1 MSGCVMCLCPQA
13 GFGLSACVCVR
24 MLLLVGSLV
33 VNISVVASM
42 SLSAS
47 VWVERG
53 RLVRGRLSLIKSA
66 MACCQAASDSL
77 SPLDSVFST

>member
-1 MSGCVMCLCPQA
+1 MSGCVVCLCPQA
-13 GFGLSACVCVR
+13 AVGSSACVCVR

-33 VNISVVASM
+33 VDMSVVASM

-53 RLVRGRLSLIKSA
+53 RLVRGRFLSIKSA
-66 MACCQAASDSL
+66 MACCQAAFDSF
-77 SPLDSVFST
+77 SPLDTVFWT